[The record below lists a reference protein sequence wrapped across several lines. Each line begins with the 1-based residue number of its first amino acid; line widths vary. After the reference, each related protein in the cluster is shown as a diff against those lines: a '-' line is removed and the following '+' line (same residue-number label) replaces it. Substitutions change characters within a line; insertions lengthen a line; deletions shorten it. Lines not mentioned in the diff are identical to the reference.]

1 MEKVKINE
9 QNEEE
14 AIANDIEEQ
23 EILKFVKESEP
34 KIFVVGCGGSG
45 SNTLNRLFEL
55 KIEGAKLVA
64 ANTDARHLLTVKAD
78 KKILLGK
85 QLTKGRGC
93 GSYPECGEKSAEE
106 STEEI
111 KKQLEGANL
120 VFVTCGLGGGTGTG
134 AAPVIAKIAKK
145 DLGALTVGVVTLP
158 FSSEGKIRRENA
170 IKGLEKLRRNVD
182 TLIVIKNDKLLTIA
196 PDLPLNTAFKISDE
210 VLAGSVKGIA
220 ELVTKAGLVNVDF
233 ADLSTVLKDGGY
245 AVIGIGEATADIDR
259 SERAKIAIETALN
272 SPLLDV
278 DISSAKRA
286 LINIIGGEDLTLR
299 EVEYIVSQTA
309 KKIDPEA
316 HIIFG
321 ARTEQNLKRS
331 VIRVLIVL
339 AGVSF
344 EEFSEEKTGYSNLV
358 IDEV

>member
-1 MEKVKINE
+1 MEKVKKDD

-106 STEEI
+106 NAEEI

-245 AVIGIGEATADIDR
+245 AVIGIGEATADIDK
-259 SERAKIAIETALN
+259 SERAKIAVETALN

-331 VIRVLIVL
+331 IIRVLIVL

-344 EEFSEEKTGYSNLV
+344 EEFSEEKTDYSNLV

>member
-1 MEKVKINE
+1 MEKVKKDD

-14 AIANDIEEQ
+14 AVANDIEEQ

-106 STEEI
+106 SAEEI

-134 AAPVIAKIAKK
+134 AAPVVAKIAKK
-145 DLGALTVGVVTLP
+145 DLGALTVGIVTLP

-344 EEFSEEKTGYSNLV
+344 EEFSEEKTDYSNLV